1 MESVL
6 VSRELLGFIVL
17 LGVVVRVR
25 QYAAN
30 RSLWLDES
38 FLALNV
44 IGRNMH
50 GLLTDPLDFNQ
61 TAPAGFL
68 FVEKLA
74 TEVFDKSE
82 YSLRAFPLVCGL
94 ASLPLYAWLA
104 RRVIGP
110 AAAVIA
116 VALFAVAGPLIYY
129 SSELKPYAGDVAATI
144 AISLMG
150 LELLER
156 RVSVRHA
163 AAFAL
168 LGFVLI
174 QLTYAGI
181 LAAAGV
187 GATLVV
193 ILAVR
198 REWDRWPS
206 VVPVVGAWAVG
217 AGVFLFSHVGIERSY
232 FTPGEGRLGRFAPFP
247 ASKADIT
254 WYLDRVREVIGD
266 ANLGD
271 VRLIPLAI
279 LAVAGVISLAT
290 RSKAALAVLAAPVIA
305 TVVASGAHRYP
316 LLARTM
322 LFLVPLMVLLIATG
336 IVALAR
342 RLPVFV
348 GAGAAALVIG
358 YLVAQASSAGVYD
371 VFHPV
376 ERSEI
381 KKTLIYVARNWH
393 PGDVLYVH
401 YASQYAFGY
410 YSECGCL
417 RLPGDLEPRSLWP
430 VGRVVVRKPS
440 AQFPRAFIS
449 KGSGVIVGRRR
460 PVGRTGPLPVYAQD
474 ASMIARHRRAWI
486 LVTWR
491 YGLREQDLIKRELL
505 DSLNRRGRLLSVLL
519 RDDTRLFLYEFPKGT

>member
-6 VSRELLGFIVL
+6 VSRKLLLCVVL

-50 GLLTDPLDFNQ
+50 RLLSDPLDFNQ

-82 YSLRAFPLVCGL
+82 YSLRAFPLVCGIV
-94 ASLPLYAWLA
+94 SLPLYVWLA

-110 AAAVIA
+110 VAAVIA
-116 VALFAVAGPLIYY
+116 VALFAVVGPLIYY
-129 SSELKPYAGDVAATI
+129 SSEVKPYAGDVAATL

-150 LELLER
+150 LELLEPR
-156 RVSVRHA
+156 LSAWRA
-163 AAFAL
+163 TAFAL

-206 VVPVVGAWAVG
+206 IVPVVGAWALG

-232 FTPGEGRLGRFAPFP
+232 FTRGQGRFAPLP
-247 ASKADIT
+247 TSKADVT
-254 WYLDRVREVIGD
+254 WYLDRLRDVMGD
-266 ANLGD
+266 ANLSNL
-271 VRLIPLAI
+271 RLIPLGI
-279 LAVAGVISLAT
+279 LAVAGVISLAA
-290 RSKAALAVLAAPVIA
+290 RNWPVLAVLAAPVIA
-305 TVVASGAHRYP
+305 TLVASGAHRYP
-316 LLARTM
+316 LLPRTM
-322 LFLVPLMVLLIATG
+322 LFFVPLMLLLIAKG

-342 RLPVFV
+342 RLPVLV
-348 GAGAAALVIG
+348 GAVSAALVIG

-371 VFHPV
+371 AFHPV
-376 ERSEI
+376 ERTEI
-381 KKTLIYVARNWH
+381 KKSLVYVARNWH

-410 YSECGCL
+410 YLECGCL

-430 VGRVVVRKPS
+430 VGRVAVRKPS

-449 KGSGVIVGRRR
+449 KGSGVIVGMRR
-460 PVGRTGPLPVYAQD
+460 PVAPTGPLPFYGQD
-474 ASMIARHRRAWI
+474 ASLIARHRRAWI
-486 LVTWR
+486 LVT
-491 YGLREQDLIKRELL
+491 YYTGQQELDHIQHELL
-505 DSLNRRGRLLSVLL
+505 APLNRRGRLLAALI
-519 RDDTRLFLYEFPKGT
+519 RDGTHLYLYDFSARP